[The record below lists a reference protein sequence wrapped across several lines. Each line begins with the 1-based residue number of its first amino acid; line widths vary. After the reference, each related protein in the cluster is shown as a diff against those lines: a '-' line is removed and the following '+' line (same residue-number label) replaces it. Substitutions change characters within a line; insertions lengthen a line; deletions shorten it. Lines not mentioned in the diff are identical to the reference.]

1 MTFDFDVNTAR
12 VALIVIEL
20 ICGITLLSALWLTR
34 ECERHIS
41 LSVISS
47 SASLM
52 LLSAANFA
60 EITSYLYDPWLAMV
74 LREALVY
81 ASVGFAVLAARL
93 FFDLKPYLAVV
104 FAPLFIWL
112 GLGVYTD
119 IGATAAGRLQVFALL
134 GGGLAFWNAY
144 LYFHYNARHLVAAY
158 GLSFWAALSGVNVV
172 YAGASSFLA
181 GGGDLAM
188 DGPLVKAH
196 LIFMLIYVSMKY
208 ALIYALVIEFQQK
221 RHRSAAQRDAL
232 TGLRNRRAL
241 FDDAE
246 TALAGNRAGDAAQS
260 YSLAMVDIDHFKQ
273 VNDTYGHSCGDKVL
287 VLLGRLLEQGLDP
300 GHIAG
305 RSGGEE
311 FVLVF
316 PGGSREQAFRLV
328 ERLRKS
334 FEQATPGIEDLLT
347 PVTLSAGISH
357 CPTGETELSAA
368 LFKADEALYE
378 AKKAGRNRVFLSDEK
393 TRGQKDTAYRS
404 LSAASSRWNDQAVA
418 R

>member
-20 ICGITLLSALWLTR
+20 ICGITLLSALFLTR

-47 SASLM
+47 SASLL
-52 LLSAANFA
+52 LLSAANFV
-60 EITSYLYDPWLAMV
+60 EITGYLYDPWLAMMM
-74 LREALVY
+74 REALVY

-93 FFDLKPYLAVV
+93 FFDLQPRLLIV
-104 FAPLFIWL
+104 FAPVVIWA
-112 GLGVYTD
+112 GFGTFTE
-119 IGATAAGRLQVFALL
+119 IGATASGRLQVFALL

-144 LYFHYNARHLVAAY
+144 IYFHYNARHLVASY
-158 GLSFWAALSGVNVV
+158 GLSFWAALSGVNIV
-172 YAGASSFLA
+172 YAGVSSFLS
-181 GGGDLAM
+181 GGGDQVL

-208 ALIYALVIEFQQK
+208 ALIFALVIEFQQK
-221 RHRSAAQRDAL
+221 RHRSAAQMDAL

-246 TALAGNRAGDAAQS
+246 TALAGSRAGGAGQS

-273 VNDTYGHSCGDKVL
+273 VNDTHGHSCGDKVL
-287 VLLGRLLEQGLDP
+287 ILLGQLLEQGLDP

-316 PGGSREQAFRLV
+316 PGGSREQAYRLV
-328 ERLRKS
+328 DAVRRR
-334 FEQATPGIEDLLT
+334 FEQETPSIDDLET

-357 CPTGETELSAA
+357 CSTGETELSTA
-368 LFKADEALYE
+368 LFRADEALYE
-378 AKKAGRNRVFLSDEK
+378 AKKAGRNRVFLSGEK
-393 TRGQKDTAYRS
+393 GEVQPAEITRS
-404 LSAASSRWNDQAVA
+404 LSAASAC
-418 R
+418 